1 MLDNILTALWLAL
14 APAVLWAVPR
24 TRRMTGDWMT
34 ALRNVPP
41 GCLVTFLLPVLA
53 YFCLDFLGNEKELFI
68 LRRVWHPFWIGVF
81 SILAGLG
88 LIAFLNRVSHSR
100 HPPERKTSFLP
111 YVAVYVFYAVTA
123 IVLSTLISF
132 AVMMRNSSGFRGNWR
147 TSLLPPENG
156 VRVAFQQAAIH
167 PFLAEYDYRLRFR
180 SGSSEE
186 YHALQTNTGG
196 RTHFNLYRLK
206 DGRLLFSDKDHDYL
220 VDVPSRKIDY
230 LFRQGGKLYTVPY
243 PNCRFYSCG
252 RSESGGVVEFTF
264 DGKTVKASPVDPA
277 LLEGKTYYGCLT
289 DDFYSA
295 SEKGETPVEKRNPF

>member
-1 MLDNILTALWLAL
+1 MFANILTALWLAL
-14 APAVLWAVPR
+14 VPAVLWAVPR

-53 YFCLDFLGNEKELFI
+53 YFCLDFLGNEKELFV
-68 LRRVWHPFWIGVF
+68 LRRVWYPFWSGVF

-88 LIAFLNRVSHSR
+88 LIAFLNRISHCK

-123 IVLSTLISF
+123 IVLSNLISF
-132 AVMMRNSSGFRGNWR
+132 AVMMRNVSGFRGNWR

-186 YHALQTNTGG
+186 YRALQTNTGG

-220 VDVPSRKIDY
+220 VDVPSRKIEY
-230 LFRQGGKLYTVPY
+230 LFRHDGRFYAVPY
-243 PNCRFYSCG
+243 EHHEFRSCG
-252 RSESGGVVEFTF
+252 RLESGGAVEFTF

>member
-132 AVMMRNSSGFRGNWR
+132 AVMMRNPSGFRGNWR

-180 SGSSEE
+180 CGSSEE
-186 YHALQTNTGG
+186 YRVLQTNTGG

-220 VDVPSRKIDY
+220 VDVPSRKIEY
-230 LFRQGGKLYTVPY
+230 IFQHGGKLYTVPY

>member
-14 APAVLWAVPR
+14 APAVLWVVPR

-53 YFCLDFLGNEKELFI
+53 YFCLDFLGNEKELFV
-68 LRRVWHPFWIGVF
+68 LRRVWYPFWSGVF

-88 LIAFLNRVSHSR
+88 LIAFLNRISHCK

-123 IVLSTLISF
+123 IVLSNLISF
-132 AVMMRNSSGFRGNWR
+132 AVMMRNVSGFRGNWR

-186 YHALQTNTGG
+186 YRALQTNTGG

-206 DGRLLFSDKDHDYL
+206 DGRLLFSDRDHDYL

-230 LFRQGGKLYTVPY
+230 LFRHGGKLYTVPY

-264 DGKTVKASPVDPA
+264 DGKTVKAFPVDPA

-289 DDFYSA
+289 DDFYPA
-295 SEKGETPVEKRNPF
+295 SEKAETPVEKRNPF

>member
-1 MLDNILTALWLAL
+1 MLANILTALWLAL
-14 APAVLWAVPR
+14 VPAVLWAVPR

-41 GCLVTFLLPVLA
+41 GCLVTFFLPVLA
-53 YFCLDFLGNEKELFI
+53 YFCLDFLGNEKELFV
-68 LRRVWHPFWIGVF
+68 LRRVWHPFWSGVF

-123 IVLSTLISF
+123 IVLSNLISF
-132 AVMMRNSSGFRGNWR
+132 AVMMRNVSGFRGNWR

-186 YHALQTNTGG
+186 YRALQTNTGG

-220 VDVPSRKIDY
+220 VDVPSRKIEY
-230 LFRQGGKLYTVPY
+230 LFQHGGKLYTVPY

-264 DGKTVKASPVDPA
+264 DGKTVKAFPVDPA

-289 DDFYSA
+289 DDFYPA
-295 SEKGETPVEKRNPF
+295 SEKAETPVEKRNPF